1 MKVNLEQ
8 LNLIKEMMP
17 LDELNENQV
26 KELQSALTQLDF
38 KIGEID
44 GLLGVRTKN
53 AWAEFKS
60 DFYSGNP
67 DLIGVESIE
76 KLKECL
82 DDKVLDNNGLVPTY
96 DLSSKEKV
104 ISAIVKECKRQG
116 IGLNTQ
122 IAYVLGSVEWETGQT
137 FKPVKE
143 GIGKTD
149 EWRKKN
155 FRYFPYFGRG
165 AIQMTHLSNYQK
177 YSKILGI
184 DLVNK
189 PDLALDPQISLFIL
203 VHGFKNGTFTGRKIT
218 DYINVSRTD
227 FISARRCINGTDKA
241 SVIANLAKKYL
252 KLLNSGDI
260 C

>member
-1 MKVNLEQ
+1 MK
-8 LNLIKEMMP
+8 I
-17 LDELNENQV
+17 ELNELEKIVEMTPLEDLSDEQI
-26 KELQSALTQLDF
+26 KELQTALLQLDF
-38 KIGEID
+38 KVGNID
-44 GLLGVRTKN
+44 GLIGPRTKN

-60 DFYSGNP
+60 DFYVGNS

-82 DDKVLDNNGLVPTY
+82 DDKVLDTNGLVPIY

-104 ISAIVKECKRQG
+104 ISAIIKECKRQG

-143 GIGKTD
+143 GLGKSD
-149 EWRKKN
+149 EWRKRNLRYWN
-155 FRYFPYFGRG
+155 FYGRG
-165 AIQMTHLSNYQK
+165 FIQITWKNNYLK

-218 DYINVSRTD
+218 DYINASRTD
-227 FISARRCINGTDKA
+227 FIGARRCINGTDKA
-241 SVIANLAKKYL
+241 STIAALAKKYL
-252 KLLNSGDI
+252 KLLNLNQLS
-260 C
+260 